1 MNHTDSTPACVLI
14 VDDEPDLCELLAIT
28 LDGMGLASRSAG
40 SLAQAPL
47 FAKATAVPAAAPPP
61 VPMAR
66 PVESTAVPEVS
77 VRIVI
82 FNIAFLAPVVIE
94 KVLGPAISTLSL

>member
-40 SLAQAPL
+40 SLAQARAVSHDRYGFYL
-47 FAKATAVPAAAPPP
+47 F
-61 VPMAR
+61 
-66 PVESTAVPEVS
+66 
-77 VRIVI
+77 
-82 FNIAFLAPVVIE
+82 
-94 KVLGPAISTLSL
+94 